1 MVVSS
6 GDGGGGAAGAEVD
19 SVTWCGGVGVV
30 TQTELTPIVIS
41 PALHGAIVEYYAGVV
56 STGGDFY
63 CGAAG
68 AEVDGI
74 AGFVG
79 FGVVTVAELS
89 TRVRSPALHGAVVEY
104 CARVRCAGGDCGGGA
119 SGAEVDGCA
128 WCGGVGVVS
137 VAELARTV
145 VAPAGDLTVV
155 EYCAR
160 VKCAGG
166 DCGCGASG
174 AEVDG
179 VAGCVG
185 AGVVSVA
192 ELARTVVAPAL
203 YGAVVEDGAG
213 VVVSSGDCGGGAAG
227 AEVDGFAW
235 FVGVGGVAVAELTP
249 IVISPALYG
258 AVVEDGAGV
267 VVSSGDCGCGASG
280 AEVDGVA
287 GCVGVGVV
295 SVAELSSRIR
305 SPAGDLTVVEEC
317 AGMRVTVCARNW
329 CET

>member
-1 MVVSS
+1 MVVAAVIE
-6 GDGGGGAAGAEVD
+6 GGGGAAGAEVD
-19 SVTWCGGVGVV
+19 SVTWCVGVGVV

-74 AGFVG
+74 AGCVG

-89 TRVRSPALHGAVVEY
+89 TRVRSPAGDLTVVEY
-104 CARVRCAGGDCGGGA
+104 CARVRCAGGDCGG
-119 SGAEVDGCA
+119 
-128 WCGGVGVVS
+128 
-137 VAELARTV
+137 
-145 VAPAGDLTVV
+145 
-155 EYCAR
+155 
-160 VKCAGG
+160 
-166 DCGCGASG
+166 
-174 AEVDG
+174 
-179 VAGCVG
+179 
-185 AGVVSVA
+185 
-192 ELARTVVAPAL
+192 
-203 YGAVVEDGAG
+203 
-213 VVVSSGDCGGGAAG
+213 
-227 AEVDGFAW
+227 
-235 FVGVGGVAVAELTP
+235 
-249 IVISPALYG
+249 
-258 AVVEDGAGV
+258 
-267 VVSSGDCGCGASG
+267 GASG

>member
-1 MVVSS
+1 MVATC

-19 SVTWCGGVGVV
+19 SVTWCVGVGVV

-41 PALHGAIVEYYAGVV
+41 PALHGAMVEYYAGVV

-74 AGFVG
+74 AGCVG

-89 TRVRSPALHGAVVEY
+89 TRVRSPAGDLTVVEY

-119 SGAEVDGCA
+119 SGAEVDG
-128 WCGGVGVVS
+128 
-137 VAELARTV
+137 
-145 VAPAGDLTVV
+145 
-155 EYCAR
+155 
-160 VKCAGG
+160 
-166 DCGCGASG
+166 
-174 AEVDG
+174 
-179 VAGCVG
+179 VAGC
-185 AGVVSVA
+185 
-192 ELARTVVAPAL
+192 
-203 YGAVVEDGAG
+203 
-213 VVVSSGDCGGGAAG
+213 
-227 AEVDGFAW
+227 
-235 FVGVGGVAVAELTP
+235 
-249 IVISPALYG
+249 
-258 AVVEDGAGV
+258 
-267 VVSSGDCGCGASG
+267 
-280 AEVDGVA
+280 
-287 GCVGVGVV
+287 VGVV

>member
-19 SVTWCGGVGVV
+19 SVTWCVGVGGVAVA
-30 TQTELTPIVIS
+30 ELTPIVIS

-74 AGFVG
+74 AGCVG
-79 FGVVTVAELS
+79 FGGVAVAELS

-213 VVVSSGDCGGGAAG
+213 VVVSSGDCG
-227 AEVDGFAW
+227 
-235 FVGVGGVAVAELTP
+235 
-249 IVISPALYG
+249 
-258 AVVEDGAGV
+258 
-267 VVSSGDCGCGASG
+267 CGASG

>member
-1 MVVSS
+1 MVVAAVIE
-6 GDGGGGAAGAEVD
+6 GGGGAAGAEVD
-19 SVTWCGGVGVV
+19 SVTWCVGVGVV

-74 AGFVG
+74 AGCVG
-79 FGVVTVAELS
+79 FGVVSVAELS
-89 TRVRSPALHGAVVEY
+89 TRVRSPAGDLTVVEY
-104 CARVRCAGGDCGGGA
+104 CARVRCAGGDCGG
-119 SGAEVDGCA
+119 
-128 WCGGVGVVS
+128 
-137 VAELARTV
+137 
-145 VAPAGDLTVV
+145 
-155 EYCAR
+155 
-160 VKCAGG
+160 
-166 DCGCGASG
+166 GASG

-203 YGAVVEDGAG
+203 HGAIVEYYAG
-213 VVVSSGDCGGGAAG
+213 VVMARGDCGCGASG
-227 AEVDGFAW
+227 AEVDGVAGC
-235 FVGVGGVAVAELTP
+235 VGVGVVTQTELTP
-249 IVISPALYG
+249 IVISPALHG
-258 AVVEDGAGV
+258 AIVEYCARVRCAG
-267 VVSSGDCGCGASG
+267 GDCGGGASG